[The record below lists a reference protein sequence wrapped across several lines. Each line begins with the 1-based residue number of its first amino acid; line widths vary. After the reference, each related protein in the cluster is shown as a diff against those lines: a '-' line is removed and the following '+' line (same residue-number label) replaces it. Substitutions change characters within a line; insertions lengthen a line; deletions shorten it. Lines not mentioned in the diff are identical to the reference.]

1 MGILLLI
8 LLIIGLLIFL
18 FARDSFGS
26 FAESSLTA
34 IFALVTSPFLIL
46 VIPIVLLVGVYLL
59 FTHTELLIVL
69 AIVATILFVALMKY
83 AKVDFPE
90 DSYLNESR
98 FKRRHRSA
106 EDYTNKQSTAHTSN
120 SSNSTASGTISD
132 TQAQEPAY
140 INNHFV
146 ALNFSRLISETK
158 QTQTEIHTA
167 YNQNLTKAAFLEVR
181 SSIESLVQTL
191 VKLTNLTIIDNETG
205 QLVDSHRINHVNFQH
220 LRSSLLENGVIDQ
233 NANSA
238 LAYIYKIGNQVAHN
252 NYCPNKKEREY
263 IMTAY
268 DALINNYLELLQNQ
282 AARYC

>member
-83 AKVDFPE
+83 TKVDFPE

-106 EDYTNKQSTAHTSN
+106 EDYTNKQSTVYTSN
-120 SSNSTASGTISD
+120 SSNSTGSGTISISH
-132 TQAQEPAY
+132 TSYP
-140 INNHFV
+140 
-146 ALNFSRLISETK
+146 SRTS
-158 QTQTEIHTA
+158 
-167 YNQNLTKAAFLEVR
+167 
-181 SSIESLVQTL
+181 
-191 VKLTNLTIIDNETG
+191 
-205 QLVDSHRINHVNFQH
+205 
-220 LRSSLLENGVIDQ
+220 
-233 NANSA
+233 
-238 LAYIYKIGNQVAHN
+238 
-252 NYCPNKKEREY
+252 
-263 IMTAY
+263 
-268 DALINNYLELLQNQ
+268 
-282 AARYC
+282 RYVYR